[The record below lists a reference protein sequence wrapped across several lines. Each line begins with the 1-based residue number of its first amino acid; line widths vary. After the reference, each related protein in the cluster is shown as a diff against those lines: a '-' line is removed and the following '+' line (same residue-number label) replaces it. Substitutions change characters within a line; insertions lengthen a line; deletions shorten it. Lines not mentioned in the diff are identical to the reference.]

1 MKKKR
6 FLSRLFGT
14 MTIPA
19 FASLAAVG
27 MALAIFFM
35 LLVIELT
42 YRAIFLDVHISDLPN
57 PPVVLV
63 VEIIV
68 ALAGAAGSAYLA
80 ASKFRNSLERF
91 NDFLMDARA
100 DGATDLESMQFAELR
115 RLRAGVTRTVS
126 KLRREN
132 ALLRETAF
140 IDPRTGLAN
149 MIAIDKAISETLP
162 QASFE
167 APAALIVLDLDR
179 FSRASEQLGS
189 YASEALLAQAGQRL
203 KDELAGIAGPAGAA
217 LRDATL
223 AALQADEFAVYMP
236 TAGSREH
243 VATIA
248 RAIRQAFAAPF
259 ELNGQ
264 TVSLGISGGIVMAP
278 EDADSAQKLFR
289 HAELALR
296 LVREEATS
304 GFRFFTPR
312 LTRVARGKYKLEDEL
327 REAVANR
334 EFKAVFQP
342 KVDFKTGKVVGAEAL
357 ARWRRHNGKII
368 SPAAFIPL
376 AEETGLISQ
385 IGEQILEAACQS
397 ARVWMKEGLDVSV
410 AVNVS
415 PRQFER
421 GNLTDTVMDVLKRT
435 GLHPN
440 RLELEITESMA
451 VESPAKVAEVM
462 GPLRMMGMKLAIDD
476 FGTGHS
482 NLSMLTQLP
491 FDVFKIDRQFVSA
504 LEGDKQAPAIVEMI
518 LAMAETLGL
527 QTVAEG
533 VETERQADFLRRR
546 GCTMGQG
553 FLYSPGLPHGAFL
566 DFLRAFRA
574 NPQPLD
580 TRKVS

>member
-1 MKKKR
+1 LKKKR
-6 FLSRLFGT
+6 LLSRIFGT
-14 MTIPA
+14 MTISA
-19 FASLAAVG
+19 FAGVVAGMLASLVFVALIAVAQAYRVFEQGFAPFDTAVPIPLLLLLIAVATTLAAVVSY
-27 MALAIFFM
+27 ASANHF
-35 LLVIELT
+35 
-42 YRAIFLDVHISDLPN
+42 RRSLD
-57 PPVVLV
+57 
-63 VEIIV
+63 
-68 ALAGAAGSAYLA
+68 
-80 ASKFRNSLERF
+80 RF
-91 NDFLMDARA
+91 NDYLLNAHLDDTASL
-100 DGATDLESMQFAELR
+100 DGMHFAELR
-115 RLRAGVTRTVS
+115 RLRVGVTRTIG

-140 IDPRTGLAN
+140 VDPRTGLSN
-149 MIAIDKAISETLP
+149 MIAIDKAITESLMRAT
-162 QASFE
+162 FE
-167 APAALIVLDLDR
+167 APAALIMLDLDR
-179 FSRASEQLGS
+179 FTRASEQLGS

-203 KDELAGIAGPAGAA
+203 KSELAAVTGPAGAA
-217 LRDATL
+217 LRDATI
-223 AALQADEFAVYMP
+223 AALQADEFGLYMP
-236 TAGSREH
+236 NAVSREH

-264 TVSLGISGGIVMAP
+264 TVTLGISGGIVMAP
-278 EDADSAQKLFR
+278 EDADSSQKLFR

-296 LVREEATS
+296 LVRDEATS

-342 KVDFKTGKVVGAEAL
+342 KVDFQTGKIVGAEAL
-357 ARWRRHNGKII
+357 ARWRRHNGKIM

-376 AEETGLISQ
+376 AEETGLINQ

-397 ARVWMKEGLDVSV
+397 ARIWMREGLDVSV

-415 PRQFER
+415 PRQFEQ

-451 VESPAKVAEVM
+451 VENPAKVAEVM

-491 FDVFKIDRQFVSA
+491 FDIFKIDRQFVSA

-527 QTVAEG
+527 ETVAEG

-574 NPQPLD
+574 SPLPLD
-580 TRKVS
+580 SRQAS